1 MRVQRGPAPSTSAP
15 PRPAVGTAGPPI
27 PNRQPRRLVGL
38 WFLGA
43 VGVYDFR
50 RTDHRGAVVGYGPRR
65 LEEVR
70 IKATRLA
77 VDWGRVSGDDGWR
90 GRGVGSVGADYIRG
104 EGLVEDAPVWT
115 GRLVGLEDQAAVQ

>member
-1 MRVQRGPAPSTSAP
+1 M
-15 PRPAVGTAGPPI
+15 
-27 PNRQPRRLVGL
+27 
-38 WFLGA
+38 
-43 VGVYDFR
+43 
-50 RTDHRGAVVGYGPRR
+50 VGYGPRR

-90 GRGVGSVGADYIRG
+90 GRGVGSVGADYIRS
-104 EGLVEDAPVWT
+104 ERLVEDAPVWT